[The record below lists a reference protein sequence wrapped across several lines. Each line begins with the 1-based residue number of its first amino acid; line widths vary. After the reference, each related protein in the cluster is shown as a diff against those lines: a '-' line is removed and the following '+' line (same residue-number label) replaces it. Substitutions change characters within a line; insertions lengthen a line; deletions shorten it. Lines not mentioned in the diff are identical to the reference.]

1 MRVLVGDC
9 KEHKF
14 NSKKHHKQT
23 FIHAIIIL
31 SDLSLSIK
39 MKMKRSNKN
48 MFVPFNLF
56 QGLKIFVLYTVK
68 PANCNTFDTEKMS
81 HLVRCSNLPGSW
93 VQRPSNVNLWD
104 RRNENVFRFN
114 RCCNLP
120 VFQFIGVPI
129 CRCSNWQVLVYIQ
142 LVLCNDPD

>member
-68 PANCNTFDTEKMS
+68 PTNCNTFNTETNVPFS
-81 HLVRCSNLPGSW
+81 QVFQFTR
-93 VQRPSNVNLWD
+93 VQVQCPSDVSLWN
-104 RRNENVFRFN
+104 RRNEKVFRFN